1 MIFLLGFLIFCPHL
15 KAQVITI
22 SPEKQREWVMEDI
35 KKRDQV
41 DRDQKRWN
49 DIMKDEMKRDIN
61 KRGNSTLSGSW
72 DVAKTKEGGY
82 SAIPYDGISGI
93 NVSIFKAE
101 AIAFMLN
108 YGGGGGGGG
117 SVGFKDA
124 ADFALESSFDASD
137 HYVIN
142 PSILSLSEG
151 LQFIQK
157 GAKEKE
163 GGGKI
168 KLNYIASTYRSH
180 LPAEPWGGQYC
191 PGYWSI
197 SGLWFRRSL

>member
-1 MIFLLGFLIFCPHL
+1 
-15 KAQVITI
+15 
-22 SPEKQREWVMEDI
+22 
-35 KKRDQV
+35 
-41 DRDQKRWN
+41 
-49 DIMKDEMKRDIN
+49 MKDEMKRDIN

-93 NVSIFKAE
+93 NVSIFQAE

-117 SVGFKDA
+117 SV
-124 ADFALESSFDASD
+124 ALRVRQICTESSFDASD

-168 KLNYIASTYRSH
+168 KLNYIELLIDLTYQRS
-180 LPAEPWGGQYC
+180 LGEG
-191 PGYWSI
+191 SI
-197 SGLWFRRSL
+197 SWVLVHIWLMVWEVIIKRPALLFPYLGKIMTISDLMPVRRRSWDIYSALG